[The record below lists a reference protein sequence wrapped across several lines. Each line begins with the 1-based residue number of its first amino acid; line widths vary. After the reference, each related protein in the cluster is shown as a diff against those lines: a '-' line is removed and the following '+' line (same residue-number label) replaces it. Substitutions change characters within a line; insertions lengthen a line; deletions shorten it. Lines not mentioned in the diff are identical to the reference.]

1 MASTDQT
8 SKLKIVSRSDFTE
21 EAPEALI
28 AAPRK
33 EIPADYAERAKS
45 VRPTDLFKPL
55 KKSAQFGQK
64 FDIDPN
70 DGNGAWES
78 GEIGAAVGKVLYEL
92 FQSYEDWANGQGDFV
107 QQTLTGIMNEPYIKE
122 SELNVFVFSD
132 VKSGLYFTNPWFTT
146 TDDTAW
152 FGILDKQY
160 YIAVFESCWF
170 GRHGAGGWQ
179 NWGFSW
185 HGGSWY
191 GARGTED
198 QGTNKVIIT
207 YKAQPKSAQQIL
219 DDYVNGF
226 DTEEDMYMNIIRAS
240 STYHNKQP
248 TVYTINYYGSN
259 DWNRYTMYPEDVSD
273 NSGGVQEGV
282 HNGVEQD

>member
-1 MASTDQT
+1 MTQHGSAFLINNTI
-8 SKLKIVSRSDFTE
+8 LRCLRAAGSD
-21 EAPEALI
+21 
-28 AAPRK
+28 
-33 EIPADYAERAKS
+33 
-45 VRPTDLFKPL
+45 
-55 KKSAQFGQK
+55 G
-64 FDIDPN
+64 
-70 DGNGAWES
+70 
-78 GEIGAAVGKVLYEL
+78 
-92 FQSYEDWANGQGDFV
+92 
-107 QQTLTGIMNEPYIKE
+107 M
-122 SELNVFVFSD
+122 
-132 VKSGLYFTNPWFTT
+132 
-146 TDDTAW
+146 
-152 FGILDKQY
+152 
-160 YIAVFESCWF
+160 
-170 GRHGAGGWQ
+170 GGWQ

-198 QGTNKVIIT
+198 QGTNKAVIT

-226 DTEEDMYMNIIRAS
+226 DTEEDMYMNIIRAT

-259 DWNRYTMYPEDVSD
+259 DWNRYTMYPDDVPD

>member
-45 VRPTDLFKPL
+45 
-55 KKSAQFGQK
+55 
-64 FDIDPN
+64 
-70 DGNGAWES
+70 
-78 GEIGAAVGKVLYEL
+78 
-92 FQSYEDWANGQGDFV
+92 SYEDWANGQGGFV
-107 QQTLTGIMNEPYIKE
+107 QQTLTGIMNESYIKE

-160 YIAVFESCWF
+160 YIAVFESCC
-170 GRHGAGGWQ
+170 
-179 NWGFSW
+179 
-185 HGGSWY
+185 WY

-259 DWNRYTMYPEDVSD
+259 DWNRYTMYPEDVPD
-273 NSGGVQEGV
+273 NSGGIQEGV